1 MLKLKLIAL
10 KLKVKT
16 LLCTPHLVGYLEHLG
31 EVSDSQMGTIIKA
44 QKTKVNIMIESW
56 EETRKLF
63 QGRRVQQRKLRAYL
77 RISRLGQFPTMSIP
91 ERKRS

>member
-16 LLCTPHLVGYLEHLG
+16 FLCHLG